1 MDYNNLKIPE
11 SQKENFK
18 FFLNLPDIVRNEFID
33 TIQNAPIG
41 ISGEALF
48 DYIADN
54 VKNLSNEKISKIL
67 SIYEN
72 LSDAKDDLGYN
83 DDEFIEDFSNA
94 LKDTEDEE
102 LFPSEQSLSIFK
114 SLFSSEIN
122 INTSRKIH
130 NELLENEKN
139 YNGAKIFT
147 DIRPVFEKE
156 QIIGSIIINKL
167 KVTYSE
173 NDQEKNLFFSLDEKD
188 LIELIEVLKKAQY
201 QNAFLKD
208 NFSNLKIIDILR

>member
-1 MDYNNLKIPE
+1 MNFNNLKIPE

-18 FFLNLPDIVRNEFID
+18 FFLNLPDIVRKEFIEA
-33 TIQNAPIG
+33 IQSAPLG

-67 SIYEN
+67 SIYDN

-83 DDEFIEDFSNA
+83 DDEFIEDLSNA
-94 LKDTEDEE
+94 FKDTEDNELIPTEE
-102 LFPSEQSLSIFK
+102 SLSIFK
-114 SLFSSEIN
+114 NLFSSEIN

-156 QIIGSIIINKL
+156 RIIGSTIINKL

-173 NDQEKNLFFSLDEKD
+173 NDQEKNLFFSLDESD
-188 LIELIEVLKKAQY
+188 LVELIDVLKKAHD
-201 QNAFLKD
+201 QNTFLKE
-208 NFSNLKIIDILR
+208 NYSNLKIIDISR